1 MLHFYRVP
9 PLKKKNQIL
18 KGLLVTGLILD
29 IEPTDSQVQITAGAL
44 NGSEEWKLGH
54 AESSGSFCSVTSISP
69 CAFYIYLILSWT
81 HKQSVLTQKV
91 HCLS

>member
-44 NGSEEWKLGH
+44 NGSEE
-54 AESSGSFCSVTSISP
+54 
-69 CAFYIYLILSWT
+69 
-81 HKQSVLTQKV
+81 
-91 HCLS
+91 